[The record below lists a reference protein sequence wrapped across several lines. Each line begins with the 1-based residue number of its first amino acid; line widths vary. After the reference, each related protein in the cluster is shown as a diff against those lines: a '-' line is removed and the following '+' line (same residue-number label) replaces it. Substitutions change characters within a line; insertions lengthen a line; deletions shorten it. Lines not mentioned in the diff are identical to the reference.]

1 MGRREWSELPAL
13 LSVADLA
20 ARYGCSERDVRRRC
34 SEGRL
39 PRPVDPS
46 AKFKQWRP
54 DVIAE
59 FELTGIPAEAG
70 RGSDQLRSVS

>member
-1 MGRREWSELPAL
+1 MAAREWSELPAL

-20 ARYGCSERDVRRRC
+20 ARYGCKEATIRERAN
-34 SEGRL
+34 SGRL
-39 PRPVDPS
+39 PAPVDPS

-59 FELTGIPAEAG
+59 FELGRTPDTGQQSE
-70 RGSDQLRSVS
+70 LRSVS